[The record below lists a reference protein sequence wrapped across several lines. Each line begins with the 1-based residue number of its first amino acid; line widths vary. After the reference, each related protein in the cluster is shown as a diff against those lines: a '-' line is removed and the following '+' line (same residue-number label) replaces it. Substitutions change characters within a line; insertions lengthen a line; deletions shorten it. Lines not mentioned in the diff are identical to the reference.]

1 MNQSKTLSFQK
12 KILDNKYVDIAID
25 MVKNP
30 I

>member
-1 MNQSKTLSFQK
+1 MNQSKGLSFEK
-12 KILDNKYVDIAID
+12 KALDNKYLDIAID